1 MIEKERIE
9 LRFTLLIRDRA
20 RYLRK
25 IGSDDLAELSDEEIA
40 LGDLLYDPRCVALAL
55 ATPEERKA
63 LDAACW
69 REVPAHLTLVA
80 RLERVVGPTFGR
92 GDYDLRR
99 ALVMEGVAEAL
110 GRHNPELGGLAKL
123 AAMTSYTKLRAW
135 FSKDTAITKVDA
147 EENDLEGSPLPPRR
161 HYREDRAVWESTSDP
176 FLSGVLEL
184 ALLGCSIEERALL
197 STVVDRSTVELAADL
212 GVSLTTVKRR
222 RRAVMTKLRSFFL
235 ARGITPA

>member
-9 LRFTLLIRDRA
+9 LRFTLLLRDRA

-135 FSKDTAITKVDA
+135 FSKGYGD
-147 EENDLEGSPLPPRR
+147 
-161 HYREDRAVWESTSDP
+161 HES
-176 FLSGVLEL
+176 
-184 ALLGCSIEERALL
+184 
-197 STVVDRSTVELAADL
+197 
-212 GVSLTTVKRR
+212 RR
-222 RRAVMTKLRSFFL
+222 RRERPRRIPAPAATALQ
-235 ARGITPA
+235 RGSRGVGVDL